1 MKKET
6 IFLRITI
13 YVMALVMAAF
23 CIIVIPHYLIG
34 SNNLM
39 PDLPIFTI
47 LLGLGLY
54 LSGVLFFSILW
65 QALKLLS
72 LIDHEKAFSNVSVK
86 ALKHIKI
93 FAYSICAIYI
103 LELPIFF
110 TFADRD
116 DAPGVI
122 LVCAVFAGAPL
133 VIAIFASV
141 LEKLLQNAIKI
152 KSENDLTI

>member
-6 IFLRITI
+6 IFLRLTI
-13 YVMALVMAAF
+13 YAMAVIMAAF
-23 CIIVIPHYLIG
+23 CIIVVPHYLIG

-39 PDLPIFTI
+39 PDIPAFTI
-47 LLGLGLY
+47 LLGVGLY
-54 LSGVLFFSILW
+54 LSAIFFFAVLY
-65 QALKLLS
+65 QALKLLR
-72 LIDHEKAFSNVSVK
+72 LIDHDEAFSSVSVQS
-86 ALKHIKI
+86 LKRIKN

-141 LEKLLQNAIKI
+141 LEKLLRSAIKI

>member
-6 IFLRITI
+6 IFLRVTI
-13 YVMALVMAAF
+13 YAMALIMAAF
-23 CIIVIPHYLIG
+23 CIIVVPHYLIG

-39 PDLPIFTI
+39 PDIPAFTI
-47 LLGLGLY
+47 LLGVGLY
-54 LSGVLFFSILW
+54 LSAIFFFAVLY
-65 QALKLLS
+65 QALKLLR
-72 LIDHEKAFSNVSVK
+72 LIDHDEAFSSVSVQS
-86 ALKHIKI
+86 LKRIKN

-141 LEKLLQNAIKI
+141 LEKLLRSAIKI

>member
-54 LSGVLFFSILW
+54 LSAVLFFSILW

-72 LIDHEKAFSNVSVK
+72 LIDHEKAFSNVSVQ

-103 LELPIFF
+103 LELLSSSLLLTEMMLPVLFS
-110 TFADRD
+110 
-116 DAPGVI
+116 
-122 LVCAVFAGAPL
+122 
-133 VIAIFASV
+133 SV
-141 LEKLLQNAIKI
+141 LYLLELHWSLLFLPASLRSYFKTPSRSN
-152 KSENDLTI
+152 LRMT

>member
-13 YVMALVMAAF
+13 YVMALIMGAF

-34 SNNLM
+34 ANNLM
-39 PDLPIFTI
+39 PDIPAFTV
-47 LLGLGLY
+47 LLGVGLY
-54 LSGVLFFSILW
+54 LSAILFFAVLW
-65 QALKLLS
+65 QALRLLS
-72 LIDHEKAFSNVSVK
+72 FIDHEKAFSDLSVQ
-86 ALKHIKI
+86 ALKRIKI
-93 FAYSICAIYI
+93 LAYSICVTYI

-141 LEKLLQNAIKI
+141 LEKLLQHAIKI